1 MSIYYNLPKI
11 NFFISTLSKQPSP
24 TKTRHPPLIF
34 HVQTPIIN
42 HVSLQIDGET
52 EERDMSLI
60 NFLLRA
66 PLLLPRPQSLCMYAK
81 SRNCIRPPSYTPPSR
96 FSLPF
101 PLPLFFFFSFHGP
114 PLGRPARNTPGG
126 FVTGGWPVLRP
137 GRACANVLR
146 LRYHA
151 TSTASKIEIP
161 FPLILHGIELCG
173 GDTGPRNGIS
183 L

>member
-1 MSIYYNLPKI
+1 MCQCEKMSIYYNLPKI

-101 PLPLFFFFSFHGP
+101 PPPSLLPSPFLLFFVS
-114 PLGRPARNTPGG
+114 RPSPRSASAKHPWG
-126 FVTGGWPVLRP
+126 FCHKGMAGSAAWPSLRQ
-137 GRACANVLR
+137 RFT
-146 LRYHA
+146 A
-151 TSTASKIEIP
+151 T
-161 FPLILHGIELCG
+161 L
-173 GDTGPRNGIS
+173 PRHQYRE
-183 L
+183 

>member
-1 MSIYYNLPKI
+1 MCQCEKMSIYYNLPKI

-101 PLPLFFFFSFHGP
+101 PPPSLLPSPFLLFFVSRPSPRSASATLGVLSQGDGRFCGLAEPAPTFYGYVTTP
-114 PLGRPARNTPGG
+114 PVPR
-126 FVTGGWPVLRP
+126 VK
-137 GRACANVLR
+137 
-146 LRYHA
+146 
-151 TSTASKIEIP
+151 SKS
-161 FPLILHGIELCG
+161 HS
-173 GDTGPRNGIS
+173 R
-183 L
+183 